1 MKLKILVVAGDGI
14 GPEVTREAVKVLRS
28 VAEVG
33 GHDFQ
38 FAEALIG
45 GVAIRAENSPLP
57 QKTLDAA
64 LSSDAVLLGAVGGNE
79 FNSLPPDRRPEAGLL
94 QLRKALGGFAN
105 LRPAFAF
112 PALAANSPLRPEV
125 IEGADILFVRE
136 LLGGLYFGQP
146 RAWQRE
152 SNSAWNTM
160 RYTRD
165 EVVRVAR
172 VAFELASNRRKKVT
186 SVDKANVLEVSQ
198 LWRATVT
205 EIAAQYPDITLEHQY
220 VDACAMHLMNTPR
233 NFDVVLTENLF
244 GDILSDESGVITGSL
259 GMLPSATVGGA
270 INLYEPVHGSA
281 PDIAG
286 KGIANPL
293 GAILTAAMLLRHSA
307 HLEGEA
313 QAIESAVR
321 TVLERGYRSADLLR
335 AGDAR
340 QAATSTTEMGTL
352 VNGILND
359 TLDRHQSLHAV

>member
-112 PALAANSPLRPEV
+112 PALADNSPLRPEV

-220 VDACAMHLMNTPR
+220 VDACAMHLMHTPR

-293 GAILTAAMLLRHSA
+293 GAILTAAMLLRHTA

-340 QAATSTTEMGTL
+340 QAATSTEEMGKV
-352 VNGILND
+352 VNAILND